1 MKVSKPVIIIGIIG
15 ILLAGY
21 IHFFTGKKK
30 TPTPVPAA
38 PVAAAPAAQAP
49 APAAPAGTPAKPG
62 AAVPGI
68 PTKDGQ
74 AGAPQKFDKEQLDK
88 LGIAWTR
95 DPFLVPKTREEKRL
109 GQTQAQEITFKL
121 VAIMEKGNERVAIID
136 HEVVRKGDVIGG
148 ETVQEIQKD
157 KVILVR
163 SGAKRVLNLVK
174 IEDMVTQEEAP
185 KTKGTERPK

>member
-1 MKVSKPVIIIGIIG
+1 LKVSKPVVIVGIIG

-30 TPTPVPAA
+30 APTPVPAA
-38 PVAAAPAAQAP
+38 PAAAPAVKAP
-49 APAAPAGTPAKPG
+49 AQAAPAGAPAKPG
-62 AAVPGI
+62 APVPGI
-68 PTKDGQ
+68 PASAGQ
-74 AGAPQKFDKEQLDK
+74 AAAPQKFDKEQLDK
-88 LGIAWTR
+88 LGVAWTR
-95 DPFLVPKTREEKRL
+95 DPFLLPKPKEEKRL
-109 GQTQAQEITFKL
+109 GQSQAQEITFKL
-121 VAIMEKGNERVAIID
+121 VAIMEKGNERIAIID
-136 HEVVRKGDVIGG
+136 HEVVKKGDIIGG

>member
-1 MKVSKPVIIIGIIG
+1 MKVSKPVVIIGIIG

-30 TPTPVPAA
+30 APTPVP
-38 PVAAAPAAQAP
+38 AAPAAQAP
-49 APAAPAGTPAKPG
+49 AQTAPAAAPAKTG

-68 PTKDGQ
+68 PAGAGQ
-74 AGAPQKFDKEQLDK
+74 AAAPQKFDKAQLDK
-88 LGIAWTR
+88 LDVAWTR
-95 DPFLVPKTREEKRL
+95 DPFLLPKTKEEKRP
-109 GQTQAQEITFKL
+109 GQSQAQEITFKL
-121 VAIMEKGNERVAIID
+121 VAIMEKGSERVAIID
-136 HEVVRKGDVIGG
+136 HEVVKKGDIVGG

-163 SGAKRVLNLVK
+163 GGLKRVLNLVK
-174 IEDMVTQEEAP
+174 IEDMVTREEAP